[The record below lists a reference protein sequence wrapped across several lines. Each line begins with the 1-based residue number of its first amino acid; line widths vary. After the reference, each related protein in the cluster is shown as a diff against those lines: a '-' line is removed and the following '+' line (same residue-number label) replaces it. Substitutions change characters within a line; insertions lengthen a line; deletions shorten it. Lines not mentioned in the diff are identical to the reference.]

1 MFYQI
6 SLICRGFIIIN
17 VKLMYPSLR
26 NKHFFTKK
34 RQERIY
40 WVNIIILLFIT
51 KTADN
56 PSFPLLLALWSDGF
70 CNKSHNKKFQHTDYL
85 GKNMRKI
92 TQVISAVCLLFALN
106 SSAVALA
113 SSPSP
118 LNPGTNVARIAEQAP
133 IHWVSVAQI
142 ENSLAGRPP
151 MAVGFD
157 IDDTVL
163 FSSPGFWR
171 GKKTFSPESE
181 DYLKNPVFW
190 EKMNNG
196 WDEFS
201 IPKEVARQL
210 IDMHVRRGD
219 AIFFVTGRSPT
230 KTETVSKTLAD
241 NFHIPATNM
250 NPVIF
255 AGDKPGQNTKSQ
267 WLQDKNI
274 RIFYGDSDNDITAA
288 RDVGARGI
296 RILRASNS
304 TYKPLPQ
311 AGAFG
316 EEVIVNS
323 EY

>member
-1 MFYQI
+1 M
-6 SLICRGFIIIN
+6 R
-17 VKLMYPSLR
+17 K
-26 NKHFFTKK
+26 FT
-34 RQERIY
+34 
-40 WVNIIILLFIT
+40 
-51 KTADN
+51 
-56 PSFPLLLALWSDGF
+56 LAL
-70 CNKSHNKKFQHTDYL
+70 
-85 GKNMRKI
+85 
-92 TQVISAVCLLFALN
+92 SAVCLLFTLNQPAQAL
-106 SSAVALA
+106 V
-113 SSPSP
+113 SSPSQ
-118 LNPGTNVARIAEQAP
+118 LNPGTNVAKLAEQAP

-142 ENSLAGRPP
+142 ENSLTGRPP
-151 MAVGFD
+151 IAVGFD

-171 GKKTFSPESE
+171 GKKTYSPDSE
-181 DYLKNPVFW
+181 DYLKNPAFW

-219 AIFFVTGRSPT
+219 SIFFVTGRSPT

-241 NFHIPATNM
+241 NFHIPAANM

-255 AGDKPGQNTKSQ
+255 AGDKPGQNTKTQ
-267 WLQDKNI
+267 WLQDKNV
-274 RIFYGDSDNDITAA
+274 RMFYGDSDNDITAA
-288 RDVGARGI
+288 RDVGIRGI

>member
-1 MFYQI
+1 
-6 SLICRGFIIIN
+6 
-17 VKLMYPSLR
+17 
-26 NKHFFTKK
+26 
-34 RQERIY
+34 
-40 WVNIIILLFIT
+40 
-51 KTADN
+51 
-56 PSFPLLLALWSDGF
+56 
-70 CNKSHNKKFQHTDYL
+70 
-85 GKNMRKI
+85 MRKI
-92 TQVISAVCLLFALN
+92 TQALSAVCLLFALN

-118 LNPGTNVARIAEQAP
+118 LNPGTNVAKLAEQAP
-133 IHWVSVAQI
+133 IHWDSVAQI

>member
-1 MFYQI
+1 M
-6 SLICRGFIIIN
+6 
-17 VKLMYPSLR
+17 
-26 NKHFFTKK
+26 KK
-34 RQERIY
+34 M
-40 WVNIIILLFIT
+40 T
-51 KTADN
+51 
-56 PSFPLLLALWSDGF
+56 LAL
-70 CNKSHNKKFQHTDYL
+70 
-85 GKNMRKI
+85 
-92 TQVISAVCLLFALN
+92 SAVCLLFTLN
-106 SSAVALA
+106 SSANALV
-113 SSPSP
+113 SSPST
-118 LNPGTNVARIAEQAP
+118 LNPGTNVIKLAEQVP
-133 IHWVSVAQI
+133 VHWVSVAQI
-142 ENSLAGRPP
+142 ENSLTGRPP

-171 GKKTFSPESE
+171 GKKTYSPDSE
-181 DYLKNPVFW
+181 DYLKNPAFW

-219 AIFFVTGRSPT
+219 SIYFVTGRSQT

-241 NFHIPATNM
+241 NFHIPAANM

-255 AGDKPGQNTKSQ
+255 AGDKPGQNTKVQ
-267 WLQDKNI
+267 WLQEKNM

-288 RDVGARGI
+288 RDCGI
-296 RILRASNS
+296 RILRAANS

>member
-1 MFYQI
+1 
-6 SLICRGFIIIN
+6 
-17 VKLMYPSLR
+17 
-26 NKHFFTKK
+26 
-34 RQERIY
+34 
-40 WVNIIILLFIT
+40 
-51 KTADN
+51 
-56 PSFPLLLALWSDGF
+56 
-70 CNKSHNKKFQHTDYL
+70 
-85 GKNMRKI
+85 MRKI
-92 TQVISAVCLLFALN
+92 TQAISAVCLLFALN
-106 SSAVALA
+106 SSAVAPA

-118 LNPGTNVARIAEQAP
+118 LNPGTNVAGLAEQAP

-163 FSSPGFWR
+163 FFQSGLLARQKNLLARKRRLSEKSCVL
-171 GKKTFSPESE
+171 GK
-181 DYLKNPVFW
+181 
-190 EKMNNG
+190 KMNNG

-267 WLQDKNI
+267 
-274 RIFYGDSDNDITAA
+274 
-288 RDVGARGI
+288 
-296 RILRASNS
+296 
-304 TYKPLPQ
+304 
-311 AGAFG
+311 
-316 EEVIVNS
+316 
-323 EY
+323 